1 MGELSLAC
9 PDEGVWAYVGWGGS
23 AVRGRAVIYELRA
36 AGELSLACPDEGV
49 WAYVGWG
56 GSGVRGWL

>member
-23 AVRGRAVIYELRA
+23 AVGGRAVVWLALCYVLILRA
-36 AGELSLACPDEGV
+36 RA
-49 WAYVGWG
+49 
-56 GSGVRGWL
+56 VRG

>member
-1 MGELSLAC
+1 
-9 PDEGVWAYVGWGGS
+9 
-23 AVRGRAVIYELRA
+23 VIYELRA

-56 GSGVRGWL
+56 DLWFVPGL